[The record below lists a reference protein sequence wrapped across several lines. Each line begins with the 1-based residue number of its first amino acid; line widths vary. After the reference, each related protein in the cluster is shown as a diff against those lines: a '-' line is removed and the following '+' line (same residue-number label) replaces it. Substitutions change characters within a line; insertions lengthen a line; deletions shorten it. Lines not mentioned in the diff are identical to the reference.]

1 MAASDV
7 VVEEFDDLGFTLS
20 DPQIIDRLVSEL
32 KRQVLFISGFKFTIY
47 PFTIAQTPSELFL
60 FYKFRLHYVTSIK
73 HQKKKWLVNI

>member
-32 KRQVLFISGFKFTIY
+32 KKHVLFVS
-47 PFTIAQTPSELFL
+47 
-60 FYKFRLHYVTSIK
+60 RL
-73 HQKKKWLVNI
+73 